1 MTQKMATYR
10 KRRNGSVTAI
20 PERIRDWFSGK
31 IPFTFYAHTLPH
43 QRYIEEYWN
52 LWSKDHPEAEMP
64 DGLERLIRIT
74 RQYIAFEKS
83 QKYGEK

>member
-31 IPFTFYAHTLPH
+31 IPFTFYARTLPH
-43 QRYIEEYWN
+43 QRYIEEYWDM
-52 LWSKDHPEAEMP
+52 WSKDNPGAEMP
-64 DGLERLIRIT
+64 EGLERLIRIT

-83 QKYGEK
+83 RKYGEK